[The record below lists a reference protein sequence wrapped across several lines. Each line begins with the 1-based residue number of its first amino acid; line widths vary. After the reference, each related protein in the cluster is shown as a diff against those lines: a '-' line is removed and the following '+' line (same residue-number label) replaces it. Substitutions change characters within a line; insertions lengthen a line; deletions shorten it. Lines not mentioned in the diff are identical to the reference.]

1 MNWLA
6 AAIWWLC
13 CAGGLAGAGYALA
26 CAAAAARFRNGTA
39 PRAVSL
45 PTVTILKP
53 LHRAEPQL
61 RENLESFCKQDYGA
75 PIQLIL
81 GMNNGD
87 DGARE
92 VADQVKASHPGLD
105 IVVVAG
111 AVKLGTNPKVSNLLN
126 MLPAARHDVLVI
138 SDSDIGV
145 DNNWLAAIMAAL
157 QAPGTGAVTCCYTGI
172 AAAPG
177 LWPRLSAMGINQ
189 HFLPNTLFALAHD
202 LAVPCFGST
211 IALTRSVLGEIGGL
225 GRFAAMLADDY
236 EIGRAVRARGYR
248 IAIPP
253 MVVRHSCGEST
264 AATLFRHELRWA
276 RTIRLINPM
285 GFAGTLFTHAIPL
298 SLLGFLVPEPNVIGA
313 GVLAGAL
320 MSRLWLAHRM
330 NAWFGIRDPIWLVPV
345 RDLLSFVVFIGALF
359 TRRVDW
365 RGARFRVSS
374 AGAMAQD

>member
-145 DNNWLAAIMAAL
+145 DKQLARGHHGCTA
-157 QAPGTGAVTCCYTGI
+157 GAWHWCRDMLLHWY
-172 AAAPG
+172 
-177 LWPRLSAMGINQ
+177 R
-189 HFLPNTLFALAHD
+189 
-202 LAVPCFGST
+202 
-211 IALTRSVLGEIGGL
+211 GGA
-225 GRFAAMLADDY
+225 GPVAK
-236 EIGRAVRARGYR
+236 AVRHGHQSAFSAQY
-248 IAIPP
+248 I
-253 MVVRHSCGEST
+253 VCT
-264 AATLFRHELRWA
+264 
-276 RTIRLINPM
+276 
-285 GFAGTLFTHAIPL
+285 GT
-298 SLLGFLVPEPNVIGA
+298 
-313 GVLAGAL
+313 
-320 MSRLWLAHRM
+320 
-330 NAWFGIRDPIWLVPV
+330 
-345 RDLLSFVVFIGALF
+345 
-359 TRRVDW
+359 
-365 RGARFRVSS
+365 
-374 AGAMAQD
+374 